1 MLDYIKDKINNFIY
15 NKGDNRILTKYF
27 KLISLIFIILIIV
40 NMMLFFSGDY
50 YQPGVIENK
59 SKTDKVI
66 DSIYYTT
73 TELSTVG
80 YGDFSPITKRAK
92 LVTIG
97 SHIAIIILAFN
108 IFSEFIPMRKFEV
121 SVDETKKINEEE
133 MRSNIENK
141 YKINHALSKED
152 KIMKYK
158 EIIEQLKAKKDDH
171 FGNID
176 YLFFIN
182 QIAKLE
188 HQIESHQNKIKEIE
202 DKYHIDHNISNNQKI
217 LEYQKNINTL
227 KHDDEDYLFL
237 VHQIIELN
245 NKIK

>member
-158 EIIEQLKAKKDDH
+158 EIIEQLKAKNDDH

-182 QIAKLE
+182 QIAKLQQ
-188 HQIESHQNKIKEIE
+188 QIDFHQNKIKEIE
-202 DKYHIDHNISNNQKI
+202 TKYNIDHNISNNQKI